1 MPSPCVTISVFVVNP
16 LGTSCGWGSS
26 RPVALLTTP
35 PEARC
40 AARLDVF
47 LGGEVLIRGAGAFLL
62 VCRGAVSVGAAE
74 GGDRL
79 EGTEGTAVGGSDSGR
94 VSVPSDHL
102 SYSAQISTCDV
113 VEDLF
118 NWDSTL
124 GAHCPVPTDCYR
136 PLIDPA
142 TCNMLLLSSVCF
154 RLLQPVWQ
162 PQPAT
167 GRLSALKQRFRA
179 ISSRGASTKHSV
191 RVCQRIQH

>member
-62 VCRGAVSVGAAE
+62 VCRGAVPVGAAE

-79 EGTEGTAVGGSDSGR
+79 EGTGTAVGGSDSGR

-102 SYSAQISTCDV
+102 SYSARWGNPPFAR
-113 VEDLF
+113 DLRR
-118 NWDSTL
+118 
-124 GAHCPVPTDCYR
+124 C
-136 PLIDPA
+136 LIKIAD
-142 TCNMLLLSSVCF
+142 
-154 RLLQPVWQ
+154 WQ
-162 PQPAT
+162 GP
-167 GRLSALKQRFRA
+167 
-179 ISSRGASTKHSV
+179 
-191 RVCQRIQH
+191 

>member
-79 EGTEGTAVGGSDSGR
+79 EGTGYGGRRQRLWTRVG
-94 VSVPSDHL
+94 
-102 SYSAQISTCDV
+102 
-113 VEDLF
+113 
-118 NWDSTL
+118 
-124 GAHCPVPTDCYR
+124 PVRSPQLQR
-136 PLIDPA
+136 PLGEP
-142 TCNMLLLSSVCF
+142 
-154 RLLQPVWQ
+154 
-162 PQPAT
+162 
-167 GRLSALKQRFRA
+167 
-179 ISSRGASTKHSV
+179 SV
-191 RVCQRIQH
+191 RPGTSGGV

>member
-1 MPSPCVTISVFVVNP
+1 MPVTRYLVTRYSNLTTFFSNDP

-79 EGTEGTAVGGSDSGR
+79 EGTGYGGRRQRLWTRVG
-94 VSVPSDHL
+94 
-102 SYSAQISTCDV
+102 
-113 VEDLF
+113 
-118 NWDSTL
+118 
-124 GAHCPVPTDCYR
+124 PVRSPQLQR
-136 PLIDPA
+136 PLGEPSVRAGGGPPA
-142 TCNMLLLSSVCF
+142 VSNKGATPPGCGPADIASHLGS
-154 RLLQPVWQ
+154 RE
-162 PQPAT
+162 PAT
-167 GRLSALKQRFRA
+167 GPSIAVPCPLGSQPARQTGRAGEDQR
-179 ISSRGASTKHSV
+179 SSLARQSGACFDDSS
-191 RVCQRIQH
+191 IQ